1 MTAKSSLIIYLS
13 YFHLKESALGPHFR
27 NNSACRPYFCNVI
40 FLFKKNSVIDL
51 IFAMFLYFFRGK
63 KTVFAMPFSE
73 KVCACTLFSQCPSYL
88 CPLNDISAWVSDA
101 VSSGEHVPRTNHRAA
116 TAAKST
122 RARLVQNGK
131 VIKKCHKIFDVFTIL
146 TYLGL
151 LFIWF

>member
-51 IFAMFLYFFRGK
+51 IFALFLYFFRGK
-63 KTVFAMPFSE
+63 KQ
-73 KVCACTLFSQCPSYL
+73 FSQCPFLKKSAHAPYFRNGPSYL